1 MKSDT
6 LPSFWE
12 GYRNLDES
20 MRRKTRKTY
29 VIWLKNPF
37 HPSLRFKCINHA
49 EDMRIYGHSGLFV
62 PIERWELW
70 GLMSSH
76 GFGLATMMNT
86 SVILGN
92 TNAQL

>member
-29 VIWLKNPF
+29 IIWLKNPF

-49 EDMRIYGHSGLFV
+49 EDIWSVRITRSYQALGIMGIDVVTWFWIGNHDEY
-62 PIERWELW
+62 ERY
-70 GLMSSH
+70 
-76 GFGLATMMNT
+76 FG
-86 SVILGN
+86 
-92 TNAQL
+92 